1 MSVVAFFGGS
11 FNPPHIGH
19 VLAVA
24 YLLATQAVD
33 EVLVVP
39 CYRHPFAKKLAPFE
53 HRFAMCEL
61 AMGWLPRTTI
71 SRVELELGG
80 ESRTLRTIEH
90 LRATDPSREL
100 RLVVGADVLTEGH
113 RWLGF
118 DTLQKIAPFIVL
130 GRAGV
135 SVPGAPTAVLP
146 DVSST
151 AVREALRGQHRKEL
165 EVLVPRA
172 VLSYIEAHGL
182 YRNEDDDDG

>member
-1 MSVVAFFGGS
+1 MSAVAFFGGS

-19 VLAVA
+19 VLAVT
-24 YLLATQAVD
+24 YVLATQPLD

-39 CYRHPFAKKLAPFE
+39 CFRHPFAKKLATFE

-90 LRATDPSREL
+90 LRAMDPDREL
-100 RLVVGADVLTEGH
+100 RLVVGADVLTQRD

-118 DTLQKIAPFIVL
+118 ETLQKIAPFIVL
-130 GRAGV
+130 GRAGIE
-135 SVPGAPTAVLP
+135 VPGAPQAVLP

-151 AVREALRGQHRKEL
+151 TVREALRAQQREEL

-172 VLSYIEAHGL
+172 VLSYIDAHGL
-182 YRNEDDDDG
+182 YRNEEDGD